1 MIAPLSASASGAQLV
16 RPRAMLRRCASACL
30 HRSGRLR
37 VHAAPLR
44 APLRCFAAQRN
55 EGDAANKSW
64 SELAGEAAGLAKCA
78 PARTRDSARRPPS
91 RGKRRLAA
99 RRAALLAA
107 HAAAR
112 AARSRH
118 ASAALTARTRVVL

>member
-1 MIAPLSASASGAQLV
+1 MNAPLSASASGAQLV

-37 VHAAPLR
+37 VHAPLR

-55 EGDAANKSW
+55 EGDATNKSW

-78 PARTRDSARRPPS
+78 PARATQ
-91 RGKRRLAA
+91 
-99 RRAALLAA
+99 
-107 HAAAR
+107 R
-112 AARSRH
+112 AARLGAARCSRAAH
-118 ASAALTARTRVVL
+118 RVSAALTAHARSFSNLPGKRSASWCPRR